1 MMDSLEED
9 MGNLQDPLEP
19 EVDCIARIRLEI
31 SALSKEGE
39 EKLIEVL
46 GSTEG
51 FQQA

>member
-19 EVDCIARIRLEI
+19 EVDHIARLHSEI